1 MNFFLLT
8 VLQAFWL
15 LLPSAVANII
25 PVLVKHINFLN
36 IPVDFGYKL
45 WSHPLFGAH
54 KTFRGF
60 FFGILSAMA
69 IILLQRMIESI
80 TSVHGMLDY
89 TALSLSSL
97 LFLGFFLG
105 FGALIGDVIESF
117 IKRRLVIKPG
127 APFFPFDQI
136 DWILGSLFFVSF
148 VVQLNLLLILIA
160 LVLYGFL
167 HPLANLLGYYLK
179 IKKNKF

>member
-54 KTFRGF
+54 KTFRGL

-136 DWILGSLFFVSF
+136 DWILGSLFFASF
-148 VVQLNLLLILIA
+148 VVQLNLLFILVA